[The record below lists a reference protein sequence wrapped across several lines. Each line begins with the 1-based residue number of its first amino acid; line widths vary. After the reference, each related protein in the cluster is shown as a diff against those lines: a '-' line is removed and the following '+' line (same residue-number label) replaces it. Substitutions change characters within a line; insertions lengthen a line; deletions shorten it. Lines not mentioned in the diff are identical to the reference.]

1 MEVKNR
7 EYYLKKI
14 SKILGILKTKE
25 DLEDIPNVKLLK
37 VKDIFQIEYD
47 FLSDK
52 NNKLDKVRKKYIDNL
67 MKDIDLIDNRIKQ
80 YIDNNIENIIKNI
93 SENLFEKYGVGD
105 VVLISDYPIKKQI
118 KLKLS
123 SMSIKTQ
130 ILLFKNIKDNII
142 ATIYSDLINY
152 YTRMISMVTKDMEW
166 DKITNDLIF
175 KDFPENDGIISEKD
189 KTELEFLINHF
200 QKRFPDLYIITDD
213 NLYNEIENDIKGKPE
228 LLKEENEEELINLIK
243 KKKEDYVKN
252 NNMIGRLH
260 IEYKN

>member
-105 VVLISDYPIKKQI
+105 VVLISDYPIEQQI
-118 KLKLS
+118 NRKLS
-123 SMSIKTQ
+123 YELFNNR
-130 ILLFKNIKDNII
+130 ILISKIIDNNWIGFLY
-142 ATIYSDLINY
+142 TSFINY
-152 YTRMISMVTKDMEW
+152 YTDSISIIDNDNEW
-166 DKITNDLIF
+166 INITNDLIF

-200 QKRFPDLYIITDD
+200 QKKFPDLYIITDD
-213 NLYNEIENDIKGKPE
+213 NLYNEIENIIKEKPE
-228 LLKEENEEELINLIK
+228 LLKEVNEEELINLIK
-243 KKKEDYVKN
+243 KKKENYIKK

-260 IEYKN
+260 IEYKQ